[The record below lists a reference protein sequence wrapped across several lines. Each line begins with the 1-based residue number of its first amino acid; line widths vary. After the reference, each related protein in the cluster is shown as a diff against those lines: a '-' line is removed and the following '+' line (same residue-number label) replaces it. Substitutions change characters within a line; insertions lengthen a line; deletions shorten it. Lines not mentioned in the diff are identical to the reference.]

1 MLAEALLNKFIVT
14 APELMARGLVLEDPR
29 RDVVLM
35 AQFSDL
41 YAKVFVIVLTVVS
54 GACPCYS
61 SALPSHETVKR
72 LATIATEYVVV
83 KQGMCVEWGKHA

>member
-1 MLAEALLNKFIVT
+1 MGNL
-14 APELMARGLVLEDPR
+14 
-29 RDVVLM
+29 
-35 AQFSDL
+35 AQFSDYVL
-41 YAKVFVIVLTVVS
+41 RVFVMINGVS
-54 GACPCYS
+54 GACALS